1 MPSSIVGASIVRGVS
16 ARGFPFMAGAATTF
30 LHFLI
35 IGKPAEFDACLLRSW
50 KKTLAEKLSAPRAE
64 PFALV

>member
-1 MPSSIVGASIVRGVS
+1 MPQVSLGARIVWGAS

-35 IGKPAEFDACLLRSW
+35 IGKPAEFDACLLRFW
-50 KKTLAEKLSAPRAE
+50 KKPLAEKLSAPRAE